1 MTLTQEEKNALKELK
16 NSYWW
21 TILQKVVDEHIKD
34 FVKKEMSSPT
44 FNLENEDT
52 KRKINDINLYTR
64 AIKAVLKIAEVNTL
78 EIIAPLSWKWE

>member
-64 AIKAVLKIAEVNTL
+64 AIKAVLKIAEINTL

>member
-78 EIIAPLSWKWE
+78 EIISPLSWKWE